1 MCYYNVVN
9 KSKKQFEKW
18 RQIAFVIFLV
28 LIIFGFVIYK
38 TAEDEIGLSD
48 FQNTARNLGLWA
60 PIAFIIFY
68 TLGVIFLPSTPFMM
82 LAGLLFGFKLGFF
95 YTLIGSFLSANL
107 VFEISR
113 HLGKDWVESILQ
125 KKYLRKLGNYNERL
139 EQGAVWD
146 LVILRIL
153 PIMPFNVLN
162 ILMGVSRISLYNYNL
177 GSALGLLPS
186 ILLSVYFGNL
196 LTKIF

>member
-9 KSKKQFEKW
+9 KSKKQFERW
-18 RQIAFVIFLV
+18 RQVVFMIFLALIV
-28 LIIFGFVIYK
+28 LGFIIYK

-48 FQNTARNLGLWA
+48 FQNTAKDLGIWA
-60 PIAFIIFY
+60 PIAFIAFY
-68 TLGVIFLPSTPFMM
+68 TFGVIFLPSTPFMM

-95 YTLIGSFLSANL
+95 YVLIGSCLNANL
-107 VFEISR
+107 VFGISR
-113 HLGKDWVESILQ
+113 HLGKDWVENILQ
-125 KKYLRKLGNYNERL
+125 KKYLQKLGNYNERL
-139 EQGAVWD
+139 ERGVIWD

-162 ILMGVSRISLYNYNL
+162 ILMGVSRISLYNYNV
-177 GSALGLLPS
+177 GSMFGLLPS
-186 ILLSVYFGNL
+186 ILLSVYFGNF